1 MKMDSNPK
9 ETFPEDEPFL
19 TEEETREEMRKTCL
33 MSDIVMNYAF
43 SGNTEL
49 TQFVLRILLERN
61 DIHVVNVR
69 TQERISPIDFD
80 SHFVV
85 LDIHAI
91 DKDGTHYDIEMQR
104 IHASDLPQRGM
115 IYGGHLL
122 SRYFRKG
129 RKDYRKMP
137 KVYVIFLIDDCKFPE
152 GKLYERYS
160 MTREDTHE
168 EMDRSPEVYLFNMKY
183 KGEKREF
190 VTLFSDLV
198 ENEDKKIRYGEVRK
212 TMVQYHQING
222 GMNDMINHPLENAT
236 RRGMEYGMKKGEMK
250 ANEQCCLSLLRDGL
264 YPEEKIA
271 ELLQMPLSRVR
282 ELKKTI

>member
-1 MKMDSNPK
+1 MDSNPK
-9 ETFPEDEPFL
+9 ETSREDELFL

-49 TQFVLRILLERN
+49 TQFILRILLERN

-69 TQERISPIDFD
+69 TQERISLIDSD

-85 LDIHAI
+85 LD
-91 DKDGTHYDIEMQR
+91 

-137 KVYVIFLIDDCKFPE
+137 KVYVIFLIDDCRFPE
-152 GKLYERYS
+152 SKLCERYS

-183 KGEKREF
+183 KGEKKKF

-198 ENEDKKIRYGEVRK
+198 ESEDRKIKYGEVKK

-236 RRGMEYGMKKGEMK
+236 RRGMEYGMKKGMEMGEMK

-271 ELLQMPLSRVR
+271 ELLHMPLSRVQ